1 MKDKQ
6 VMVITGTSKGL
17 GRSLAEYYVKKGFQ
31 VIGCSRTS
39 MDLSFDGY
47 AHYSIDVS
55 DESAVKEMFSQIEKK
70 YNRLDVL
77 INNAGKAAMNYALLT
92 SLKTVQEIINSNF
105 IGVFLCCREAVRLMQ
120 ANRYGRVVNISTIA
134 VPLNEAGTSIY
145 GASKSAGEQFARVL
159 AREVIS
165 YGITVN
171 TLALSFVKDGNM
183 AKYINEKAVKEALS
197 KTIFNSALDL
207 KDVTIAIDFLI
218 SPQSR
223 AVTGHTLYVGGI

>member
-1 MKDKQ
+1 
-6 VMVITGTSKGL
+6 
-17 GRSLAEYYVKKGFQ
+17 
-31 VIGCSRTS
+31 
-39 MDLSFDGY
+39 
-47 AHYSIDVS
+47 
-55 DESAVKEMFSQIEKK
+55 
-70 YNRLDVL
+70 
-77 INNAGKAAMNYALLT
+77 
-92 SLKTVQEIINSNF
+92 
-105 IGVFLCCREAVRLMQ
+105 MQ